1 MDVLIIDDEKNIR
14 QLLKEIM
21 ELNHFN
27 VDTAKNG
34 ADGIELFHKNTYKL
48 IFIDKRMPGISGE
61 EVFAEIRK
69 SDKNIPVY
77 IISAFQSSN
86 ELEVLKKGNIT
97 GMLMKPFTIEEVMKI
112 VRKHL
117 G

>member
-34 ADGIELFHKNTYKL
+34 ADDIELFHKNTYKL

-77 IISAFQSSN
+77 IISAFQSTT

-97 GMLMKPFTIEEVMKI
+97 GVLMKPFTIEEVMKI

>member
-14 QLLKEIM
+14 QLLKEIF
-21 ELNHFN
+21 ELNQYQ
-27 VDTAKNG
+27 VDTAENG
-34 ADGIELFHKNTYKL
+34 QEGINKFLENDYKL

-61 EVFAEIRK
+61 KVLFKIRETNP
-69 SDKNIPVY
+69 DVPVY
-77 IISAFQSSN
+77 IISAFQTSTDIES
-86 ELEVLKKGNIT
+86 LTKDNIT
-97 GMLMKPFTIEEVMKI
+97 GVLMKPFTIEEVMKI